1 MSPAGISMFYS
12 SLQAMTNLTELGQ
25 TEGVIVTGRFTL
37 KKDVRILNLTNL
49 PSLSYWGKGDI
60 GEMEFLHDF
69 SKEVIHPIL
78 RPT

>member
-1 MSPAGISMFYS
+1 MFYS
-12 SLQAMTNLTELGQ
+12 SLQAKTNLAELGQ

-60 GEMEFLHDF
+60 GEMKFLHDF
-69 SKEVIHPIL
+69 SKEVSHPIL